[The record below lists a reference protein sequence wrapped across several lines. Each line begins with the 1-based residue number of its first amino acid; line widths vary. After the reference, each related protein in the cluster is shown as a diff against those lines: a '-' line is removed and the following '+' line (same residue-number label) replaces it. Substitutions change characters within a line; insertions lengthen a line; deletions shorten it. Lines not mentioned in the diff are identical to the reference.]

1 MKQFIATGLPDDP
14 YCQQMSGA
22 PGARVCGQGP
32 CGAISSGAQAEGQ
45 ETAHGAES
53 ASGGVDENRLAR
65 LRAACEGSEPMP
77 STVYREPHRDEADNL
92 VPACGIAVSVLVG
105 MDMWLTIVA
114 LVLLLTRVFWG
125 PA

>member
-1 MKQFIATGLPDDP
+1 
-14 YCQQMSGA
+14 
-22 PGARVCGQGP
+22 
-32 CGAISSGAQAEGQ
+32 
-45 ETAHGAES
+45 
-53 ASGGVDENRLAR
+53 
-65 LRAACEGSEPMP
+65 MP
-77 STVYREPHRDEADNL
+77 STVYREPNRDEADNL

>member
-1 MKQFIATGLPDDP
+1 M
-14 YCQQMSGA
+14 A
-22 PGARVCGQGP
+22 PKA
-32 CGAISSGAQAEGQ
+32 
-45 ETAHGAES
+45 
-53 ASGGVDENRLAR
+53 
-65 LRAACEGSEPMP
+65 LRAAATKSAWRGSGPRGEGSEPMP
-77 STVYREPHRDEADNL
+77 STVYREPNRDEEDNL